1 MAGGNPPKPSS
12 NKPTPPSSA
21 ASASQR
27 KSRWESTGKKPSS
40 DPKTPTAA
48 AASGSGDPKSK
59 PTNPNPKPI
68 NNSSPRPDPNTHLG
82 LSPFLFR
89 DPQPPPSYGF
99 HMLERRTIVL
109 ADGSVRS
116 YFALPHDYQ
125 DFPGFSRPYFRGMGF
140 AFPDPEF
147 PRPEFP
153 DHWNPIGIEGSNA
166 MKRKFGDEGKDGLER
181 LRQQVLEHGNVGPSP
196 VPGGTSSLYM
206 GRGGGGEEMIR
217 PGKYMR
223 SGGGF
228 EGGMSSRINKHN
240 EVDQSALKKS
250 FLLMVKL
257 IYDNANLKRSY
268 LADGKQ
274 GRLQCLA
281 CNRYHYE
288 LLFLVSV
295 TEMAFLKPY
304 RLLDKLPFL
313 LIISKS
319 QANDSGCSSMVR
331 LFCALEATP
340 SLIGFLSYS
349 STLVVLSSKDFPDM
363 HTLIMHS
370 YNSDGADSLVEHLAF
385 HKALCVLMGWNYLT
399 PPDNSKSYLML
410 SADEATANRDDLI
423 LWPPLVIIH
432 NTITGKRDDGRME
445 GLGNKAM
452 DSYLRGIGFQGGKA
466 KALYSR
472 DGHLGVTLV
481 KFASDQ
487 SGFMEAMWLAEYFE
501 KDNRGKNG
509 WARLQPLTLGNGD
522 ENNPDLCKFD
532 HRTGEKK
539 RVFYGYL
546 GTVNDLENVDFD
558 FRKKITIASRL
569 DYKPSG

>member
-1 MAGGNPPKPSS
+1 MAGGSNPPKRINNPSPRPDP
-12 NKPTPPSSA
+12 NT
-21 ASASQR
+21 QR
-27 KSRWESTGKKPSS
+27 KSRWDPSTAKSKSS
-40 DPKTPTAA
+40 
-48 AASGSGDPKSK
+48 SGSGDPKSK
-59 PTNPNPKPI
+59 PSPKQPTNPNPNPKPI
-68 NNSSPRPDPNTHLG
+68 INNNNNNNPSPRPDPNTHLG
-82 LSPFLFR
+82 GLPPFPFR
-89 DPQPPPSYGF
+89 DPPPPPSYGF
-99 HMLERRTIVL
+99 HMLERRTVVL

-125 DFPGFSRPYFRGMGF
+125 DFPSFPRGPGGPGF
-140 AFPDPEF
+140 AFPGPE
-147 PRPEFP
+147 
-153 DHWNPIGIEGSNA
+153 WNPIGIEGANNNA
-166 MKRKFGDEGKDGLER
+166 MKRKFGDEGRDGLER
-181 LRQQVLEHGNVGPSP
+181 LRQQVLEHGNVGPGP
-196 VPGGTSSLYM
+196 VKGGTSSSLYM
-206 GRGGGGEEMIR
+206 GGRGGGEEMIR

-228 EGGMSSRINKHN
+228 EGGSSVGSRIIKHN

-281 CNRYHYE
+281 CNR
-288 LLFLVSV
+288 
-295 TEMAFLKPY
+295 T
-304 RLLDKLPFL
+304 
-313 LIISKS
+313 
-319 QANDSGCSSMVR
+319 
-331 LFCALEATP
+331 
-340 SLIGFLSYS
+340 
-349 STLVVLSSKDFPDM
+349 SKDFPDM
-363 HTLIMHS
+363 HTLIMHA
-370 YNSDGADSLVEHLAF
+370 YNSDSADSTLVEHLAF

-452 DSYLRGIGFQGGKA
+452 DSYLRGIGFHGGKA

-487 SGFMEAMWLAEYFE
+487 SGLMEAMRLAEYFE
-501 KDNRGKNG
+501 KDNHGRNG
-509 WARLQPLTLGNGD
+509 WARLQPLTLGKDD
-522 ENNPDLCKFD
+522 ENNPELCKFD

-539 RVFYGYL
+539 RIFYGYL
-546 GTVNDLENVDFD
+546 GTVNDLEKVDFD
-558 FRKKITIASRL
+558 FRKKITIASLL

>member
-40 DPKTPTAA
+40 DTKTPTAA

-89 DPQPPPSYGF
+89 DPPPPPSYGF

-140 AFPDPEF
+140 AFPNPEF

-153 DHWNPIGIEGSNA
+153 DHWNPIGIEGGNA

-268 LADGKQ
+268 LADGKK

-281 CNRYHYE
+281 CNR
-288 LLFLVSV
+288 
-295 TEMAFLKPY
+295 
-304 RLLDKLPFL
+304 
-313 LIISKS
+313 
-319 QANDSGCSSMVR
+319 
-331 LFCALEATP
+331 
-340 SLIGFLSYS
+340 
-349 STLVVLSSKDFPDM
+349 SSKDFPDM

-410 SADEATANRDDLI
+410 SADEAIANRDDLI

-432 NTITGKRDDGRME
+432 NTVTGKRDDGRME

-509 WARLQPLTLGNGD
+509 WARLQPSTLGNDD

>member
-12 NKPTPPSSA
+12 TKPPPPSS
-21 ASASQR
+21 SSQR
-27 KSRWESTGKKPSS
+27 KSRWESSSTTPKKPSS
-40 DPKTPTAA
+40 DTKPPSTAA

-59 PTNPNPKPI
+59 PSPKSTNPKPI
-68 NNSSPRPDPNTHLG
+68 NNPSPKPDPNTHFG
-82 LSPFLFR
+82 LPPFPFR
-89 DPQPPPSYGF
+89 DPPPPPLYGF

-125 DFPGFSRPYFRGMGF
+125 DFP
-140 AFPDPEF
+140 AF
-147 PRPEFP
+147 PRPEFRGPLHGLGFERQQQFP
-153 DHWNPIGIEGSNA
+153 DHWNSVGDNA
-166 MKRKFGDEGKDGLER
+166 MKRKFGDDGKDGMDR
-181 LRQQVLEHGNVGPSP
+181 LRQQVLEHGNAGVIP
-196 VPGGTSSLYM
+196 VQPGMGTGTGTSGLSM
-206 GRGGGGEEMIR
+206 VRGGEEMNR
-217 PGKYMR
+217 PAKYMR
-223 SGGGF
+223 TGGF
-228 EGGMSSRINKHN
+228 EGGAGTSRIKHN

-250 FLLMVKL
+250 FLNMVKS
-257 IYDNANLKRSY
+257 IYDSSSLKRNY
-268 LADGKQ
+268 FADGKQ

-281 CNRYHYE
+281 CNR
-288 LLFLVSV
+288 
-295 TEMAFLKPY
+295 T
-304 RLLDKLPFL
+304 
-313 LIISKS
+313 
-319 QANDSGCSSMVR
+319 
-331 LFCALEATP
+331 
-340 SLIGFLSYS
+340 
-349 STLVVLSSKDFPDM
+349 SKDCPDM
-363 HTLIMHS
+363 HSLIMHA
-370 YNSDGADSLVEHLAF
+370 YNPDSADSLVEHLAF

-399 PPDNSKSYLML
+399 PPDHSKSYQIL
-410 SADEATANRDDLI
+410 SAGEATANRDDLI

-452 DSYLRGIGFQGGKA
+452 DSYLRGIGFPGGKA

-487 SGFMEAMWLAEYFE
+487 SGFMEAMRLAEYFE
-501 KDNRGKNG
+501 KENHGRNG
-509 WARLQPLTLGNGD
+509 WARLQPLTLGKDD
-522 ENNPDLCKFD
+522 ENNPDLFKFD

-546 GTVNDLENVDFD
+546 GTVNDLEKVDFD

>member
-1 MAGGNPPKPSS
+1 
-12 NKPTPPSSA
+12 
-21 ASASQR
+21 
-27 KSRWESTGKKPSS
+27 
-40 DPKTPTAA
+40 
-48 AASGSGDPKSK
+48 
-59 PTNPNPKPI
+59 
-68 NNSSPRPDPNTHLG
+68 
-82 LSPFLFR
+82 
-89 DPQPPPSYGF
+89 
-99 HMLERRTIVL
+99 MLERRTIVL

-125 DFPGFSRPYFRGMGF
+125 DFPS
-140 AFPDPEF
+140 F
-147 PRPEFP
+147 PRPEFRGP
-153 DHWNPIGIEGSNA
+153 GLGFQDHWNSMGIEGARIGGGGGGDNA
-166 MKRKFGDEGKDGLER
+166 MKRKFGDEGKGGLER
-181 LRQQVLEHGNVGPSP
+181 LRQQVLEHGNAGGVLTGPGPGPS
-196 VPGGTSSLYM
+196 
-206 GRGGGGEEMIR
+206 RGGGGEEMIR
-217 PGKYMR
+217 PAKYMR
-223 SGGGF
+223 SGGF
-228 EGGMSSRINKHN
+228 EGGAGAGRIKHN

-268 LADGKQ
+268 LAEGKQ

-281 CNRYHYE
+281 CNR
-288 LLFLVSV
+288 
-295 TEMAFLKPY
+295 T
-304 RLLDKLPFL
+304 
-313 LIISKS
+313 SKE
-319 QANDSGCSSMVR
+319 C
-331 LFCALEATP
+331 
-340 SLIGFLSYS
+340 
-349 STLVVLSSKDFPDM
+349 PDM
-363 HTLIMHS
+363 HSLIMHA
-370 YNSDGADSLVEHLAF
+370 YNSDSADSLVEHLAF

-399 PPDNSKSYLML
+399 PPDHSKSYQML

-452 DSYLRGIGFQGGKA
+452 DSYLRGIGFHGGKA

-487 SGFMEAMWLAEYFE
+487 SGLMEAMRLAEYFE
-501 KDNRGKNG
+501 KDNHGRNG
-509 WARLQPLTLGNGD
+509 WARLQPLTLGKDD

-546 GTVNDLENVDFD
+546 GTVNDLEKVDFD
-558 FRKKITIASRL
+558 FRKKITIASRS